1 MGRPEAPEPLGQ
13 TSSTTSVSGTKTAGE
28 TLARKVAK
36 SVSSDI
42 KDIVKQSVSDGVK
55 LDDQYL
61 DERLSQNK
69 YLQEIS
75 KKLHPAVDRIQTA
88 QNKTSKLSR
97 ELEVAKRKDRGRI
110 EALLTEAKTEQ
121 RAAILDMYAQSKIL
135 GRFVAGNDSS
145 KVITRPVDGISVK
158 TYATAIGD
166 AISSA
171 AYQTRNVDN
180 RRR

>member
-1 MGRPEAPEPLGQ
+1 MAEYSGSSEYLLHFGIKGMKWGVRRTPEQLGQ

-42 KDIVKQSVSDGVK
+42 KDIVKQAASDGVK

-61 DERLSQNK
+61 DELLSQNK

-75 KKLHPAVDRIQTA
+75 
-88 QNKTSKLSR
+88 
-97 ELEVAKRKDRGRI
+97 
-110 EALLTEAKTEQ
+110 KTEQ

-180 RRR
+180 RRW